1 MSPGAVRSQAGVR
14 RGPPGGHPGPVEPL
28 VLGAGSA
35 LAGAIVLG
43 FVAMVMGNHLGRL
56 WIWASIA
63 ILVAVIVL
71 MTPVAG
77 RPMLRVRR
85 ALGLR
90 SDRQGPGVDPTLLP
104 LSDDELVAARA
115 ALRPGMAA
123 MVGLVGTLLLVW
135 LMEAKPF

>member
-1 MSPGAVRSQAGVR
+1 M
-14 RGPPGGHPGPVEPL
+14 
-28 VLGAGSA
+28 
-35 LAGAIVLG
+35 LG